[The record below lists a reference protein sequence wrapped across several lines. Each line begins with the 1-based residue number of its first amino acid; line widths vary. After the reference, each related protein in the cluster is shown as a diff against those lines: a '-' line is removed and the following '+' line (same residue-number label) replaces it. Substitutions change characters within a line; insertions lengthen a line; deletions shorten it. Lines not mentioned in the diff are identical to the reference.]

1 MHNLTWNCV
10 CLTIRWEI
18 FLLTATL
25 LIAKLI
31 RLWSSLWK
39 RQISVLLSLTVRPD
53 SLNHFVI
60 LVLTCLVLSC
70 LQVDWVPNGKH
81 KKTETGEL
89 VNEKALDTL
98 RSIENRLDGV
108 VESIK
113 PKDPKT
119 STPAA
124 PTKKPIEIPLS
135 TTGQVEHLIQ
145 EATSFDKLSQ
155 MYMGWAPYL

>member
-1 MHNLTWNCV
+1 M
-10 CLTIRWEI
+10 R
-18 FLLTATL
+18 
-25 LIAKLI
+25 K
-31 RLWSSLWK
+31 SQK
-39 RQISVLLSLTVRPD
+39 
-53 SLNHFVI
+53 
-60 LVLTCLVLSC
+60 LVLTCIVLSC

-108 VESIK
+108 VESFK